1 MASDRKGHTVTASSH
16 NRDSRREG
24 FTLIEVLMVIGIL
37 GLLLAII
44 LPSVQG
50 SRRYAYELQTEAQIE
65 GFETALWQFHSE
77 TNHYPGQS
85 RAEQDKIN
93 DDDWPATEVMAR
105 RLWTPR
111 GENWDG
117 ANWEPEE
124 AYAVYNEELVV
135 AAGGFNYCPSD
146 NFGNKPMPLLY
157 YPSVPGTTP
166 ADDDHYRW
174 SNNQAISGPSEDDFR
189 DLITDGGA
197 YYVRDKYLLIG
208 AGIDRK
214 YFTDDDI
221 TNFNH

>member
-44 LPSVQG
+44 LPSVRSTRQ
-50 SRRYAYELQTEAQIE
+50 YAYELQTEAQVE
-65 GFETALWQFHSE
+65 SFETALFQFHSE

-85 RAEQDKIN
+85 RAEQSALSSMT
-93 DDDWPATEVMAR
+93 ATEVMAR

-111 GENWDG
+111 GESWTG
-117 ANWEPEE
+117 GNWEPEE

-135 AAGGFNYCPSD
+135 AAGGFDYCPSD
-146 NFGNKPMPLLY
+146 NFGNDPMPLLY

-166 ADDDHYRW
+166 ADDDHYTF
-174 SNNQAISGPSEDDFR
+174 SHNEAISDGFMGEFR
-189 DLITDGGA
+189 GLITDGGR
-197 YYVRDKYLLIG
+197 YYVQNKYLLIG